1 MSAKTTK
8 PKLPPTI
15 AEAFTTGIQSPAA
28 TPRQLPPADPDRS
41 CDWLSEAVGRRYR
54 DCTLGNWIAGGLTG
68 NGSEKAN
75 QAMNKALEQSKNYV
89 KGFVDHIRR
98 GQSIVFVGPKG
109 AGKDHLMVG
118 VLRGIIEGYGVA
130 SHKVRYIDGLSLFGE
145 FRDTIKSNTTEQ
157 SVIEKHCKPDLLA
170 ISDPLPPTGD
180 LSEYEQ
186 RMMLRLI
193 DKRYR
198 DCRPMAATIN
208 ASDRAEVERRMG
220 PQAADRLLDDA
231 VVVLCNWPSYRQRRK
246 A

>member
-1 MSAKTTK
+1 M
-8 PKLPPTI
+8 
-15 AEAFTTGIQSPAA
+15 EAME
-28 TPRQLPPADPDRS
+28 DPGR
-41 CDWLSEAVGRRYR
+41 DWLAEAVGRRYR
-54 DCTLGNWIAGGLTG
+54 DCRLDNWVPGGHKG
-68 NGSEKAN
+68 QGAQEANAAMEKAL
-75 QAMNKALEQSKNYV
+75 QQSRGYV
-89 KGFVDHIRR
+89 TNFHEHVRK

-118 VLRGIIEGYGVA
+118 VLRAIVEDYQV
-130 SHKVRYIDGLSLFGE
+130 STHRVRYIDGLSLFGE
-145 FRDTIKSNTTEQ
+145 FRDTIKGNATET
-157 SVIEKHCKPDLLA
+157 SVVERHCKPHLLA

-180 LSEYEQ
+180 LSDYEQ

-208 ASDRAEVERRMG
+208 ASSREEVERRMG

-231 VVVLCNWPSYRQRRK
+231 VVVMCNWPSYRQRRN